1 VEEKGFV
8 SAEVLR
14 TDAEPINKNWDV
26 FLLNSYI
33 EKT

>member
-1 VEEKGFV
+1 VEDKGFV
-8 SAEVLR
+8 SAEVLW
-14 TDAEPINKNWDV
+14 TGAEPINKNWDV